1 MFMICF
7 GKPAPG
13 LYGQRLRANEL
24 KPTDLAPKRGCAAD
38 VDPQASRAVALYP

>member
-7 GKPAPG
+7 GPSAPG
-13 LYGQRLRANEL
+13 RMGKDFE
-24 KPTDLAPKRGCAAD
+24 PTNLSQQDLAPKRGCAAD